1 MVPNMRRPHA
11 CSPCRVSYALPRAS
25 RIASTRSQQHVIRHL
40 RLIRSFSE
48 YFEVGEL
55 PPPAPQRRMNAAD
68 KVGPPLAHAHV
79 RHAVLSK

>member
-1 MVPNMRRPHA
+1 MLCRVPHA
-11 CSPCRVSYALPRAS
+11 SHPRGLNSTSYVNCVS
-25 RIASTRSQQHVIRHL
+25 
-40 RLIRSFSE
+40 RSFSE